1 MSAPTGVTATV
12 SQSGGPG
19 SYVITYSWSAT
30 GATSF
35 TYRLNSIIWGVTQ
48 TVVGPTTTPSAGSGT
63 YTNTVTGASYQLV
76 VSASNLNG
84 TSSATSTQVSVYN
97 PYGGPQGVQGYQGVQ
112 GDQGATGP
120 TGLQG
125 SRGLQGLMEIN
136 NYTVA
141 NQITTTAADT
151 AHLNANSGLTWNGA
165 TLNIGGNITGVTS
178 INNTTVGGVV
188 LSSGTLSNAT
198 AGTTL
203 TITGQTTASTI
214 PTLTVN
220 APSGSGTGYTISAG
234 GSNLIGG
241 VVLSSG
247 TLSNATAGTT
257 LTITG
262 QTTASTIPT
271 LTVNA
276 PSGSGTGYTISAG
289 GSNLIG
295 GVVLSS
301 GALSSLTTISNTAST
316 SVTINSPST
325 GAATIPTLIIFAP
338 SGATPGNAIN
348 VSNVALASNVFTVS
362 SNGTCTGVDFVATSD
377 RRLKTDIS
385 TISNALDTV
394 KAMRGV
400 YFTRLGKT
408 QRTVGVI
415 AQEVEEVLPEVVY
428 TGDDEMKS
436 VSYGNMVGLLIEA
449 VKELSEKMKV

>member
-1 MSAPTGVTATV
+1 MSAPGGVTATTTTT
-12 SQSGGPG
+12 GGPG
-19 SYVITYSWSAT
+19 SYAISYSWTA
-30 GATSF
+30 ATSPAAQSY
-35 TYRLNSIIWGVTQ
+35 TVTLNSIIWGVTSA
-48 TVVGPTTTPSAGSGT
+48 VVGPTNYTSPPAAGS

-76 VSASNLNG
+76 VVAYAG
-84 TSSATSTQVSVYN
+84 TSQTGASSTFTSTQASVYN

-112 GDQGATGP
+112 GGQGGTGP
-120 TGLQG
+120 TGQQ
-125 SRGLQGLMEIN
+125 GLQGLQGIMQIN
-136 NYTVA
+136 NYSVA
-141 NQITTTAADT
+141 NQVTTTAANT
-151 AHLNANSGLTWNGA
+151 ATLNANSGLTWNGS

-247 TLSNATAGTT
+247 TLS
-257 LTITG
+257 
-262 QTTASTIPT
+262 
-271 LTVNA
+271 
-276 PSGSGTGYTISAG
+276 
-289 GSNLIG
+289 
-295 GVVLSS
+295 
-301 GALSSLTTISNTAST
+301 SLTNISNTAST

-325 GAATIPTLIIFAP
+325 GAATIPTLIILAP
-338 SGATPGNAIN
+338 SGSTPGNAIN
-348 VSNVALASNVFTVS
+348 VSNVGLTSNVFTVS

>member
-1 MSAPTGVTATV
+1 M
-12 SQSGGPG
+12 Q
-19 SYVITYSWSAT
+19 
-30 GATSF
+30 
-35 TYRLNSIIWGVTQ
+35 
-48 TVVGPTTTPSAGSGT
+48 
-63 YTNTVTGASYQLV
+63 
-76 VSASNLNG
+76 
-84 TSSATSTQVSVYN
+84 
-97 PYGGPQGVQGYQGVQ
+97 
-112 GDQGATGP
+112 
-120 TGLQG
+120 
-125 SRGLQGLMEIN
+125 IN
-136 NYTVA
+136 NYSVA
-141 NQITTTAADT
+141 NQVTTTAANT
-151 AHLNANSGLTWNGA
+151 ATLNANSGLTWNGS

-247 TLSNATAGTT
+247 TLS
-257 LTITG
+257 
-262 QTTASTIPT
+262 
-271 LTVNA
+271 
-276 PSGSGTGYTISAG
+276 
-289 GSNLIG
+289 
-295 GVVLSS
+295 
-301 GALSSLTTISNTAST
+301 SLTNISNTAST

-325 GAATIPTLIIFAP
+325 GAATIPTLIILAP
-338 SGATPGNAIN
+338 SGSTPGNAIN
-348 VSNVALASNVFTVS
+348 VSNVGLTSNVFTVS